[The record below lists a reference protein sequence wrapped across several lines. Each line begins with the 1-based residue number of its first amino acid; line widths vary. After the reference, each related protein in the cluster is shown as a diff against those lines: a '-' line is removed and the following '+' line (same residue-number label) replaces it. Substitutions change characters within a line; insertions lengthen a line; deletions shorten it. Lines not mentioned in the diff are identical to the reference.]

1 MLSTCGDLCWGV
13 SIWCQWFFHL
23 SSDIL
28 SWDHVKK
35 NSESAFILV
44 IHMWAICFPY
54 TSFLSHITW
63 VHLFEL
69 ARKSERRKSE
79 YPCEI
84 LKFHLFEACTDIHHY
99 LANSHTTHDYDI
111 YGGLLAFEWMWT
123 CFDVYITLDAMTFE
137 TLWDVEGSR
146 SCLGLVGSL
155 ED

>member
-1 MLSTCGDLCWGV
+1 MFYEFLRIFVISYPFFHEPLTPWPHYNLCEDLLILGAVLSTCGDLCWGV

-28 SWDHVKK
+28 SWDHVKD
-35 NSESAFILV
+35 SESAFILV

-63 VHLFEL
+63 VYLFEL

-84 LKFHLFEACTDIHHY
+84 LYFPFVRSMHRY
-99 LANSHTTHDYDI
+99 SP
-111 YGGLLAFEWMWT
+111 LL
-123 CFDVYITLDAMTFE
+123 
-137 TLWDVEGSR
+137 G
-146 SCLGLVGSL
+146 
-155 ED
+155 